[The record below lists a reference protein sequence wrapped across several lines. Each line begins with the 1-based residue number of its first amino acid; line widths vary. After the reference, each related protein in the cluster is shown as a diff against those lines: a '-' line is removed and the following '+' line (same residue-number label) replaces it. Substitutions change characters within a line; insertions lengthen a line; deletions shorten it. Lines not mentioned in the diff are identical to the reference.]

1 MHPSTFGPYRVVR
14 LIGQGGMGTV
24 YEATDPA
31 TGRTVAIKTLPL
43 HLANDDT
50 IRRRFQS
57 EIDALK
63 RLRHPCIVPM
73 LAWGE
78 EEGLPFFVM
87 DYVPGLTLEALLRS
101 GKRFAWRDTV
111 SISQEIVRALKSA
124 HDLGVVHRDL
134 KPANLIFPPAAGGGF
149 HVKLADFGIAKL
161 FGETGLTRSGSVVG
175 TPEYMAPEQAAS
187 QHVDRRG
194 DLYSLG
200 LVMFA
205 MLAGKPPFQGAVADV
220 LESQRSREPPRI
232 TTLVRDVPKPLADL
246 IERLL
251 EKSPGRRP
259 NNATIVARML
269 ADVASAASKPS
280 ERFAPSTAMPEVPDG
295 LPTTIVTDAAGN
307 IVKSG
312 GYAAKASDTSS
323 RGGPSTFTTR
333 EEDARA
339 ARIERER
346 ESRAHWPRSWFTT
359 AMAMAIIAS
368 VLTTGWFG
376 LQPVFF
382 PSADAVHAR
391 IIQIAWQP
399 NENRLEYPPCDK
411 IESFLARFPDDPR
424 AVGLRRIGREIG
436 LDRLQK
442 QMHRSILKDKTL
454 KDKLGLPVKHNAL
467 DKTRDSYLEALRVWI
482 VEKDLEAAAE
492 ALRGIIATPG
502 NNGPPE
508 NASPCDVTDNPDPA
522 AWRELAR
529 RQLTLVEN
537 ELTEARG
544 EALANTKKAGAMLR
558 QAAELRKH
566 VDDPTTHAT
575 EGVIALVQ
583 RHALLEQV
591 VDTFADDPECAEQ
604 VNEAKRLLNADR

>member
-232 TTLVRDVPKPLADL
+232 TTLVHDVPKPLADL

-280 ERFAPSTAMPEVPDG
+280 EPFAPSSAMPEVPDG
-295 LPTTIVTDAAGN
+295 LPTTIVTDTAGN
-307 IVKSG
+307 TAQSG
-312 GYAAKASDTSS
+312 SHTAKATHASS

-339 ARIERER
+339 AWIEHER
-346 ESRAHWPRSWFTT
+346 KSRAHWPRSWLMT
-359 AMAMAIIAS
+359 AMALAIIAS
-368 VLTTGWFG
+368 VLAGGWFVG
-376 LQPVFF
+376 KQVFF

-391 IIQIAWQP
+391 IIQIARDP

-424 AVGLRRIGREIG
+424 VVGLRQIGREIG

-442 QMHRSILKDKTL
+442 KMRRSILKL
-454 KDKLGLPVKHNAL
+454 KLGLPGKPNAV
-467 DKTRDSYLEALRVWI
+467 DKLRDSYLEGLRLWLVQ
-482 VEKDLEAAAE
+482 KDLEAASKE
-492 ALRGIIATPG
+492 FRGLIAAPG
-502 NNGPPE
+502 NSGPPA
-508 NASPCDVTDNPDPA
+508 NASPCDVTENPDPA
-522 AWRELAR
+522 AWHELAR
-529 RQLTLVEN
+529 RQLKLIDN
-537 ELTEARG
+537 ELAEARG
-544 EALANTKKAGAMLR
+544 EALANTTKAAAMLR

-575 EGVIALVQ
+575 EQVIARVQ

-591 VDTFADDPECAEQ
+591 EDTFADDPGCAEQ
-604 VNEAKRLLNADR
+604 VREAKQLLDADR

>member
-1 MHPSTFGPYRVVR
+1 VHPSKFGPYRVVR

-57 EIDALK
+57 EIETLK
-63 RLRHPCIVPM
+63 KLSHPCIVHM
-73 LAWGE
+73 REWGE

-101 GKRFAWRDTV
+101 GKRFTWRDTV
-111 SISQEIVRALKSA
+111 SIAQEIVRALKSA

-149 HVKLADFGIAKL
+149 HVKLTDFGIAKL
-161 FGETGLTRSGSVVG
+161 FGETGLTRSGSVLG

-194 DLYSLG
+194 DLYNLG

-205 MLAGKPPFQGAVADV
+205 MLAGKPPFQGAVAEV

-251 EKSPGRRP
+251 EKTPGRRP

-280 ERFAPSTAMPEVPDG
+280 DQFAPSTAMPEVPDG
-295 LPTTIVTDAAGN
+295 LPTTIVTDVAGHT
-307 IVKSG
+307 VQSDSRT
-312 GYAAKASDTSS
+312 AKATHSLSK
-323 RGGPSTFTTR
+323 GGPSTFTTR

-339 ARIERER
+339 ARIEREQKT
-346 ESRAHWPRSWFTT
+346 RSNWLMSWLTT
-359 AMAMAIIAS
+359 MMAAAIISS
-368 VLTTGWFG
+368 VLAGGCFIG
-376 LQPVFF
+376 KHVFF
-382 PSADAVHAR
+382 PGANFVHAR
-391 IIQIAWQP
+391 IIQIVEKPDAH
-399 NENRLEYPPCDK
+399 RLEYPPCEK

-424 AVGLRRIGREIG
+424 ADGLRQIGREIG

-442 QMHRSILKDKTL
+442 QMRRNVLKG
-454 KDKLGLPVKHNAL
+454 KLGLRVTFDTV
-467 DKTRDSYLEALRVWI
+467 DKRRDSYLEALRLWI
-482 VEKDLEAAAE
+482 VEKDLEAAAKS
-492 ALRGIIATPG
+492 LRGIIATPG
-502 NNGPPE
+502 NNEPTE
-508 NASPCDVTDNPDPA
+508 NPSPCDVTDNPDPA

-529 RQLTLVEN
+529 RQLKLVDN
-537 ELTEARG
+537 ELAEARG
-544 EALANTKKAGAMLR
+544 EALANTKKAEAMLR
-558 QAAELRKH
+558 QAAELRKQ

-575 EGVIALVQ
+575 ERVIAMVQ

-591 VDTFADDPECAEQ
+591 EDTFADDPECTEQ
-604 VNEAKRLLNADR
+604 VKEARRLLDADR

>member
-101 GKRFAWRDTV
+101 GKRFAWQDTV

-205 MLAGKPPFQGAVADV
+205 MLAGKPPFHGAVADV

-280 ERFAPSTAMPEVPDG
+280 EQFAPSTAMPEVPDG

-307 IVKSG
+307 TVKSG

-333 EEDARA
+333 EEDALA

-346 ESRAHWPRSWFTT
+346 ESHAHWPRSLLMT
-359 AMAMAIIAS
+359 AMALAIIAS
-368 VLTTGWFG
+368 VLAGGWFVG
-376 LQPVFF
+376 KQVFF

-391 IIQIAWQP
+391 IIQIAWNP
-399 NENRLEYPPCDK
+399 NDRELSGSLPGRPTRRRPSSDRPRDRPRSAPEEDASQHPETQARAPRKTQRGRQASGLIPGGPPT
-411 IESFLARFPDDPR
+411 LACAKRSRGRFEGIPWPHR
-424 AVGLRRIGREIG
+424 GTRQQWATRECVTLRRHGKPG
-436 LDRLQK
+436 
-442 QMHRSILKDKTL
+442 S
-454 KDKLGLPVKHNAL
+454 
-467 DKTRDSYLEALRVWI
+467 SRV
-482 VEKDLEAAAE
+482 A
-492 ALRGIIATPG
+492 
-502 NNGPPE
+502 
-508 NASPCDVTDNPDPA
+508 
-522 AWRELAR
+522 
-529 RQLTLVEN
+529 
-537 ELTEARG
+537 
-544 EALANTKKAGAMLR
+544 
-558 QAAELRKH
+558 
-566 VDDPTTHAT
+566 
-575 EGVIALVQ
+575 
-583 RHALLEQV
+583 
-591 VDTFADDPECAEQ
+591 
-604 VNEAKRLLNADR
+604 

>member
-1 MHPSTFGPYRVVR
+1 
-14 LIGQGGMGTV
+14 MGTV

-111 SISQEIVRALKSA
+111 SIAQEIVRALKSA

-161 FGETGLTRSGSVVG
+161 FGETGLTRSGGVVG

-205 MLAGKPPFQGAVADV
+205 MLAGKPPFQGAVAEV

-232 TTLVRDVPKPLADL
+232 TTLVDDVPKPLADL

-269 ADVASAASKPS
+269 ADVASAASMPS
-280 ERFAPSTAMPEVPDG
+280 EQVAPATAMPEVPDG
-295 LPTTIVTDAAGN
+295 LPTTIVNDAAGN
-307 IVKSG
+307 TVKSDSH
-312 GYAAKASDTSS
+312 AANATRASSK
-323 RGGPSTFTTR
+323 GGPSTFTTR
-333 EEDARA
+333 EEDALA

-346 ESRAHWPRSWFTT
+346 KNRANWPTSFLTIVLALT
-359 AMAMAIIAS
+359 IIAS
-368 VLTTGWFG
+368 VLTGSWFIG
-376 LQPVFF
+376 KQVFF

-391 IIQIAWQP
+391 IIEIAEKP
-399 NENRLEYPPCDK
+399 GSLEYPPCTK
-411 IESFLARFPDDPR
+411 IEDFLTRFPNDPR
-424 AVGLRRIGREIG
+424 AAGLRQIGREIG

-442 QMHRSILKDKTL
+442 QTRRSILKL
-454 KDKLGLPVKHNAL
+454 KLRLPAKRNAGDKL
-467 DKTRDSYLEALRVWI
+467 RDSYLEGLRLWL

-492 ALRGIIATPG
+492 EFRRIIAAPG
-502 NNGPPE
+502 NNAPSE

-522 AWRELAR
+522 AWHELAR
-529 RQLTLVEN
+529 RHLRLVDN
-537 ELTEARG
+537 ELVEARG
-544 EALANTKKAGAMLR
+544 VALQNTKKAEAMLR
-558 QAAELRKH
+558 QAAELRKQI
-566 VDDPTTHAT
+566 DDPTTHAT
-575 EGVIALVQ
+575 ELVVARVQ

-591 VDTFADDPECAEQ
+591 EDTFADDAECAEQ
-604 VNEAKRLLNADR
+604 VKEAKRLLDADR

>member
-57 EIDALK
+57 EIETLK
-63 RLRHPCIVPM
+63 KLSHPCIVHM
-73 LAWGE
+73 REWGE

-101 GKRFAWRDTV
+101 GKRFTWRDTV
-111 SISQEIVRALKSA
+111 SIAQEIVRALKSA

-149 HVKLADFGIAKL
+149 HVKLTDFGIAKL
-161 FGETGLTRSGSVVG
+161 FGETGLTRSGSVLG

-194 DLYSLG
+194 DLYNLG

-205 MLAGKPPFQGAVADV
+205 MLAGKPPFQGAVAEV

-232 TTLVRDVPKPLADL
+232 TTLVSDVPKPLADL

-280 ERFAPSTAMPEVPDG
+280 EQFAPSTAMPEVPDG
-295 LPTTIVTDAAGN
+295 LPTTIVTDVAGHTFQSDSRTAN
-307 IVKSG
+307 
-312 GYAAKASDTSS
+312 ATRASSK
-323 RGGPSTFTTR
+323 GGPSTFTTR

-339 ARIERER
+339 ARIERELKT
-346 ESRAHWPRSWFTT
+346 RSNWLMSWLTT
-359 AMAMAIIAS
+359 MMAAAIISS
-368 VLTTGWFG
+368 VLAGGCFIG
-376 LQPVFF
+376 KHVFF
-382 PSADAVHAR
+382 PSADFVHTR
-391 IIQIAWQP
+391 IIQIVEKPDAH
-399 NENRLEYPPCDK
+399 RLEYPPCEK
-411 IESFLARFPDDPR
+411 IESLLARFPDDPR
-424 AVGLRRIGREIG
+424 ADGLRQIGREIG

-442 QMHRSILKDKTL
+442 KLRLSVQKMKNGRPLEPPVGDPLRS
-454 KDKLGLPVKHNAL
+454 
-467 DKTRDSYLEALRVWI
+467 SYLEGLRLWNI
-482 VEKDLEAAAE
+482 IKDLEGAAKE
-492 ALRGIIATPG
+492 FRGIIKASGTS
-502 NNGPPE
+502 GPSE

-529 RQLTLVEN
+529 RQLKLVDN
-537 ELTEARG
+537 ELAEARG
-544 EALANTKKAGAMLR
+544 EALANTKKAEAMLR
-558 QAAELRKH
+558 QAAELRKQ

-575 EGVIALVQ
+575 ERVIAMVQ

-591 VDTFADDPECAEQ
+591 EDTFADDPECTEQ
-604 VNEAKRLLNADR
+604 VKEARRLLDADR

>member
-1 MHPSTFGPYRVVR
+1 
-14 LIGQGGMGTV
+14 MGTV
-24 YEATDPA
+24 YEATDPD

-50 IRRRFQS
+50 IRRRFES
-57 EIDALK
+57 EKKTLLK
-63 RLRHPCIVPM
+63 LSHPCIVHIQS
-73 LAWGE
+73 WGE
-78 EEGLPFFVM
+78 QEGLPFFVM
-87 DYVPGLTLEALLRS
+87 DYVPGLTLEQLLR
-101 GKRFAWRDTV
+101 GGRRFTWQETV
-111 SISQEIVRALKSA
+111 SISQLVVLALKKA

-161 FGETGLTRSGSVVG
+161 FGETGLTRSGSVLG

-205 MLAGKPPFQGAVADV
+205 MLAGKPPFQGAVAEV

-269 ADVASAASKPS
+269 ADVASATSKPS
-280 ERFAPSTAMPEVPDG
+280 EQFAPSTAMPEVPDG
-295 LPTTIVTDAAGN
+295 LPTTIVTDAAGHTVQSDSRTAN
-307 IVKSG
+307 
-312 GYAAKASDTSS
+312 ATRASSK
-323 RGGPSTFTTR
+323 GGPSTFTTR
-333 EEDARA
+333 EEDALA

-346 ESRAHWPRSWFTT
+346 KSRPNWLMSWLRAALSLT
-359 AMAMAIIAS
+359 IISS
-368 VLTTGWFG
+368 VLAGGCFVG
-376 LQPVFF
+376 KYVFF
-382 PSADAVHAR
+382 PNADAVHKWIMDISAK
-391 IIQIAWQP
+391 P
-399 NENRLEYPPCDK
+399 DSLEYPPCDE
-411 IESFLARFPDDPR
+411 IESFLSRFPGDPR
-424 AVGLRRIGREIG
+424 ADGLRQIGREIG

-442 QMHRSILKDKTL
+442 KLRLSVQKMKNGRPLEPPLGDPLRS
-454 KDKLGLPVKHNAL
+454 
-467 DKTRDSYLEALRVWI
+467 SYLEGLRLWNI
-482 VEKDLEAAAE
+482 IKDLENAAKE
-492 ALRGIIATPG
+492 FRGIIKASGTS
-502 NNGPPE
+502 GPSE

-529 RQLTLVEN
+529 RQLKLVDN
-537 ELTEARG
+537 ELAEARG
-544 EALANTKKAGAMLR
+544 EALANTKKAEAMLR
-558 QAAELRKH
+558 QAAELQKQ

-575 EGVIALVQ
+575 ERVIAMVQ

-591 VDTFADDPECAEQ
+591 IDTFEDDPECAEQ
-604 VNEAKRLLNADR
+604 VKEARRLLDADR

>member
-24 YEATDPA
+24 YEATDPV

-57 EIDALK
+57 EIETLK
-63 RLRHPCIVPM
+63 KLSHPCIVHM
-73 LAWGE
+73 REWGE

-101 GKRFAWRDTV
+101 GKRFTWRDTV
-111 SISQEIVRALKSA
+111 SIAQEIVRALKSA

-134 KPANLIFPPAAGGGF
+134 KPANLIFPPAVGGGF
-149 HVKLADFGIAKL
+149 HVKLTDFGIAKL
-161 FGETGLTRSGSVVG
+161 FGETGLTRSGSVLG

-194 DLYSLG
+194 DLYNLG

-205 MLAGKPPFQGAVADV
+205 MLAGKPPFQGAVAEV

-251 EKSPGRRP
+251 EKTPGRRP

-280 ERFAPSTAMPEVPDG
+280 DQFAPSTAMPEVPDG
-295 LPTTIVTDAAGN
+295 LPTTIVTDVAGHTFQSDSRTAN
-307 IVKSG
+307 
-312 GYAAKASDTSS
+312 ATRASSK
-323 RGGPSTFTTR
+323 GGPSTFTTR

-346 ESRAHWPRSWFTT
+346 KSHANRLTSWLRA
-359 AMAMAIIAS
+359 AMSLTIISS
-368 VLTTGWFG
+368 VLAGGCFVG
-376 LQPVFF
+376 KYVFF
-382 PSADAVHAR
+382 PNADAVHKWIMDISAK
-391 IIQIAWQP
+391 P
-399 NENRLEYPPCDK
+399 DSLEYPPCDE
-411 IESFLARFPDDPR
+411 IESFLSRFPGDPR
-424 AVGLRRIGREIG
+424 ADGLRQIGREIG

-442 QMHRSILKDKTL
+442 
-454 KDKLGLPVKHNAL
+454 KLRLSVRKMKNGRPLEPPVEDPLRN
-467 DKTRDSYLEALRVWI
+467 SYLEGLRLWNI
-482 VEKDLEAAAE
+482 IKDLEGAAKE
-492 ALRGIIATPG
+492 FRGIIKASGTS
-502 NNGPPE
+502 GPSE

-529 RQLTLVEN
+529 RQLKLVDN
-537 ELTEARG
+537 ELAEARG
-544 EALANTKKAGAMLR
+544 EALANTKKAEAMLR
-558 QAAELRKH
+558 QAAELQKQ
-566 VDDPTTHAT
+566 VDDPATHAT
-575 EGVIALVQ
+575 ERVIAMVQ

-591 VDTFADDPECAEQ
+591 IDTFEDDPECAEQ
-604 VNEAKRLLNADR
+604 VKEARRLLDADR